1 MIGLGVVAVALG
13 VKCTDRYPL
22 ESIPGTC
29 APCVCSSAGILEG
42 CPYHAELMDPVLW
55 ISYRNVAGVNQDAFV
70 GNEMAVS
77 EGLRAYYTPDSHLI
91 PLIRFSSPSH

>member
-1 MIGLGVVAVALG
+1 
-13 VKCTDRYPL
+13 
-22 ESIPGTC
+22 
-29 APCVCSSAGILEG
+29 
-42 CPYHAELMDPVLW
+42 MDPVLW